1 MCYFDVENKNKGD
14 YFMLEQMRFS
24 NASIPVTTVLNDIT
38 TVNFGGLD
46 LQPSYQRGFVWKD
59 DFKDKLI
66 YSVIKNYPTGNIS
79 VRVLNTP
86 NAKGARSEVVD
97 GQQRLTTIRDFATNQ
112 YIIKSEWAK
121 KIIEVIKDYYEKA
134 GVKDESVEK
143 LVKKLSNKGAVRLK
157 FSDLPPII
165 QGNIGSYNI
174 PMTYIADAT
183 DQQVREYFRFLQNQ
197 ERLRAG
203 EIINSMP
210 ATNLE
215 KFLENISHKNLFL
228 DTIGF
233 SDNRAEFDKLFYST
247 IGLFDGK
254 ISFGTTDKIIQAY
267 AAKAETPSIGLDRT
281 NLMVNQI
288 NNVLKIEHNVLKN
301 TRKRFL
307 KYFLLLSGLG
317 YVDFGED
324 TVNKL
329 KRLHEIDNKLSVFF
343 SAKANVVEDEYK
355 DFSTVVI
362 EEMRYIALLTK
373 GAHPLSRVE
382 NRMQILAFHVN
393 NANTHKTPSN
403 IKLIEE

>member
-1 MCYFDVENKNKGD
+1 
-14 YFMLEQMRFS
+14 MLEQMRFS
-24 NASIPVTTVLNDIT
+24 NASIPVTTVLNDIN
-38 TVNFGGLD
+38 TVSFGGLD
-46 LQPSYQRGFVWKD
+46 LQPSYQRGYVWKD

-86 NAKGARSEVVD
+86 NEKGARSEVVD

-112 YIIKSEWAK
+112 YIIKSEWSR
-121 KIIEVIKDYYEKA
+121 KIIEVIKDYYEQA
-134 GVKDESVEK
+134 NVEDESVDK
-143 LVKKLSNKGAVRLK
+143 LVKRLSNKGVVRLK

-174 PMTYIADAT
+174 PMTYIADAS

-215 KFLENISHKNLFL
+215 FFLESISQKNLFL

-233 SDNRAEFDKLFYST
+233 EDNRSEFDKVFYSI

-254 ISFGTTDKIIQAY
+254 LSFGTTDKTIQSY
-267 AAKAETPSIGLDRT
+267 AANADTPTVGLERT
-281 NLMVNQI
+281 NTMVAQI
-288 NNVLKIEHNVLKN
+288 NSIVAIEKSILGN

-307 KYFLLLSGLG
+307 KYLLLLTGFN
-317 YVDFGED
+317 YVDFSID
-324 TVNKL
+324 TEIKI
-329 KRLHEIDNKLSVFF
+329 KRLKEIDDKLSVFF
-343 SAKANVVEDEYK
+343 SPKANVVEEEYAGY
-355 DFSTVVI
+355 SRAVI
-362 EEMRYIALLTK
+362 EEMRLIALLTK
-373 GAHPLSRVE
+373 GGHPLSRVE
-382 NRMQILAFHVN
+382 NRMKILAHYVN
-393 NANTHKTPSN
+393 NVDVKNNPSGV
-403 IKLIEE
+403 KLIEN